1 MVALISHGH
10 SWTVPTRRANNCCH
24 AAHAAPFLA
33 DTVWQSHSLSS
44 SVSAHAERNAHARLR
59 SPCAFLSASSDE
71 QRGGLG
77 LCQTH
82 DASAAI
88 KPVPRR
94 PEKGYASPLLPQHS
108 LLVVLYTIVER
119 ESIEYYIY
127 RIFDA
132 VRAAAVHPIQAAGYC
147 FLLVGVAVVVAA
159 DTRCEIG
166 DGGAR
171 PRSEPSRERAQYRY
185 IL

>member
-1 MVALISHGH
+1 LVALISHDH

-44 SVSAHAERNAHARLR
+44 LASAHAERNMHARLR
-59 SPCAFLSASSDE
+59 SPCTFPSASSDE

-94 PEKGYASPLLPQHS
+94 PEKGYAVEANPVFANFLLESALLPRTRYHVHERVALS
-108 LLVVLYTIVER
+108 RVRLLNTR
-119 ESIEYYIY
+119 ELFST
-127 RIFDA
+127 
-132 VRAAAVHPIQAAGYC
+132 VC
-147 FLLVGVAVVVAA
+147 LLTKHAISV
-159 DTRCEIG
+159 
-166 DGGAR
+166 
-171 PRSEPSRERAQYRY
+171 
-185 IL
+185 

>member
-1 MVALISHGH
+1 MGAGDRVKQFGRTDQLYGH

-44 SVSAHAERNAHARLR
+44 LASAHAERNMHARLR
-59 SPCAFLSASSDE
+59 SPCCTFPSASTKQRRAE

-94 PEKGYASPLLPQHS
+94 PEKGYAVDVLPMT
-108 LLVVLYTIVER
+108 V
-119 ESIEYYIY
+119 
-127 RIFDA
+127 
-132 VRAAAVHPIQAAGYC
+132 
-147 FLLVGVAVVVAA
+147 
-159 DTRCEIG
+159 
-166 DGGAR
+166 
-171 PRSEPSRERAQYRY
+171 
-185 IL
+185 

>member
-1 MVALISHGH
+1 MVALISHDH

-44 SVSAHAERNAHARLR
+44 LASAHAERNMHARLR
-59 SPCAFLSASSDE
+59 SPCTFPSASSDE

-94 PEKGYASPLLPQHS
+94 PEKGYAVDVLAARCPAVCQDMTCHLLTTLQLQSSSHASSRHHPSCHDPRRRHLARQGPDCK
-108 LLVVLYTIVER
+108 VTITMSAS
-119 ESIEYYIY
+119 SIAQ
-127 RIFDA
+127 RQTCC
-132 VRAAAVHPIQAAGYC
+132 QATA
-147 FLLVGVAVVVAA
+147 
-159 DTRCEIG
+159 
-166 DGGAR
+166 
-171 PRSEPSRERAQYRY
+171 S
-185 IL
+185 